1 MGADYVKTIG
11 RYQLLARLA
20 SGGMAE
26 IYLARQTGIGGFE
39 KLVVV
44 KCILPHLAR
53 EKTFVEMFLDEA
65 VIAAQLNHPNIVQIY
80 DLGQADQDYYIAM
93 EYLEG
98 ESLGHLA
105 SEGTRLGKPLPP
117 NLAAGIVAQICDGLA
132 YAHTFEDEQGRAL
145 GIVHRDIS
153 PHNVIVLF
161 SGMVKIVDFGIAKA
175 ATKAHQTKV
184 GTLKG
189 KLAYMSP
196 EQCMGSKVDARSDIF
211 SLGVVLWELLTRKRL
226 FKRDVEPAMIRAI
239 MDEPI
244 PKVSE
249 LRAELPTGLAEI
261 ADRAL
266 NKKPEERFQNSAE
279 MATALRNFLKGE
291 SGEAGPVQIADY
303 LHEVLGSKA
312 RTKKHVLEE
321 IRKKGVDGVSLGVL
335 KPKSDSLPSR
345 SIADRPADL
354 ADASTRI
361 RSDSDDRQ
369 LRPWWK
375 KVVPV
380 FILGVAVAGLAVA
393 GYAWWQASLEPD
405 PQTPISDPDK
415 LSGALPDTADPAANQ
430 AAPNP
435 SAVLPA
441 DAGPAAPAPEPAR
454 LSVRS
459 TPPGCSIE
467 LDGLLLSGSTPLNDH
482 PLEPGKQHSVAVI
495 CKGYPKKTK
504 TVSGQP
510 GEKFSLSFSLKP
522 QVRRPESV
530 RPPVTAKVKTGKL
543 TLDTKPWTEV
553 YLGKRKLGMTPL
565 LGIEL
570 PAGRHKLTIVNQAR
584 GIRETIEVIVKA
596 GKATTIRK
604 TLIQ

>member
-1 MGADYVKTIG
+1 MGVDAAQTIG

-44 KCILPHLAR
+44 KRILPHLAK

-80 DLGQADQDYYIAM
+80 DLGQADENYYIAM

-105 SEGTRLGKPLPP
+105 SEGTRLAKPLPP
-117 NLAAGIVAQICDGLA
+117 GLAAGIVAQICDGLA

-153 PHNVIVLF
+153 PHNVIVLI
-161 SGMVKIVDFGIAKA
+161 SGMVKVVDFGIAKA

-244 PKVSE
+244 PKVNTI
-249 LRAELPTGLAEI
+249 RDDVPAGLAEI

-266 NKKPEERFQNSAE
+266 NKKPEDRFQSSAE
-279 MATALRNFLKGE
+279 MAIALRDFLKAE
-291 SGEAGPVQIADY
+291 AGEAGASQIADY
-303 LHEVLGSKA
+303 MHQVLGDKA
-312 RTKKHVLEE
+312 RTKKHVLDE

-335 KPKSDSLPSR
+335 KPKSGSLPSR
-345 SIADRPADL
+345 SLANMPAPADDL
-354 ADASTRI
+354 ADAATRI
-361 RSDSDDRQ
+361 KSDTDDVKPRA
-369 LRPWWK
+369 WWK
-375 KVVPV
+375 TVLPF
-380 FILGVAVAGLAVA
+380 FILGIAAAVLVWWLAGPAGDPIKPTAPIVKDAGTVAVQPPQDTSAALA
-393 GYAWWQASLEPD
+393 
-405 PQTPISDPDK
+405 
-415 LSGALPDTADPAANQ
+415 
-430 AAPNP
+430 
-435 SAVLPA
+435 A
-441 DAGPAAPAPEPAR
+441 DAGSVSETREPVL

-459 TPPGCSIE
+459 TPQGCAIE
-467 LDGLLLSGSTPLNDH
+467 LDGQRLSGSTPLNDH
-482 PLEPGKQHSVAVI
+482 PIEPVTQHSVAVL

-504 TVSGQP
+504 TISGQP
-510 GEKFSLSFSLKP
+510 GEKPSLAFSLKP
-522 QVRRPESV
+522 QPKHSG
-530 RPPVTAKVKTGKL
+530 PAKTPVVAKVKPGKL
-543 TLDTKPWTEV
+543 TLDTKPWTNV

-596 GKATTIRK
+596 GQTTTLRK
-604 TLIQ
+604 TLIK

>member
-1 MGADYVKTIG
+1 MGVDAAQTIG

-44 KCILPHLAR
+44 KRILPHLAK

-80 DLGQADQDYYIAM
+80 DLGQADENYYIAM

-105 SEGTRLGKPLPP
+105 SEGTRIAKPLPP
-117 NLAAGIVAQICDGLA
+117 GLAAGIVAQICDGLA
-132 YAHTFEDEQGRAL
+132 YAHTFEDEQGQAL

-153 PHNVIVLF
+153 PHNVIILI
-161 SGMVKIVDFGIAKA
+161 SGMVKVVDFGIAKA

-244 PKVSE
+244 PKVNE
-249 LRAELPTGLAEI
+249 VRADVPASLADI

-266 NKKPEERFQNSAE
+266 NKKPEDRFQSSAE
-279 MATALRNFLKGE
+279 MAIALRNFLKTE
-291 SGEAGPVQIADY
+291 SGEAGASQIADY
-303 LHEVLGSKA
+303 MHQVLGDKA
-312 RTKKHVLEE
+312 RTKKHVLDE

-345 SIADRPADL
+345 SLAGQPGPAAEL
-354 ADASTRI
+354 ADAATRI
-361 RSDSDDRQ
+361 KTDTDEVKPRT
-369 LRPWWK
+369 WWK
-375 KVVPV
+375 TVVPF
-380 FILGVAVAGLAVA
+380 FILGIAAAVLVWWMAGPTSGPQPETSDPIKPTRPIQKDAGPVAV
-393 GYAWWQASLEPD
+393 QA
-405 PQTPISDPDK
+405 PQ
-415 LSGALPDTADPAANQ
+415 DTSAA
-430 AAPNP
+430 
-435 SAVLPA
+435 LPA
-441 DAGPAAPAPEPAR
+441 DAGTAPPTREPVL

-459 TPPGCSIE
+459 TPQGCAIE
-467 LDGLLLSGSTPLNDH
+467 LDGLRLSGSTPLHDH
-482 PLEPGKQHSVAVI
+482 PVEPGRQHSVAVL

-504 TVSGQP
+504 TISGQP
-510 GEKFSLSFSLKP
+510 GEKPSLSFSLKP
-522 QVRRPESV
+522 QPKPVKPAK
-530 RPPVTAKVKTGKL
+530 PPVTAKVKPGKL

-553 YLGKRKLGMTPL
+553 YLGKRKLGLTPL

-570 PAGRHKLTIVNQAR
+570 PAGRHKLTIVNQGR
-584 GIRETIEVIVKA
+584 GIREKIEVIVKA
-596 GKATTIRK
+596 GQTTTIRK
-604 TLIQ
+604 TLIK